1 MISEIKKTIK
11 VLKRGGLILYPT
23 DTVWGI
29 GCDATNTDAV
39 KNIYKIKNR
48 PSEKALICL
57 VEDIKML
64 KKYISN
70 IPKEINHLINNPT
83 PTTIIYN
90 DPKNIAKNLVGSD
103 NTIAIRIPRHL
114 FSQRLIAE
122 YGKPIVSTSANIN
135 KNETPKVFSE
145 ISSSI
150 LEGVDHVVN
159 LQKETTTSVPSKI
172 YKIEDNGVLVIIRE

>member
-1 MISEIKKTIK
+1 MISEIKKTIE

-159 LQKETTTSVPSKI
+159 LEKEKIGIMPSRIFKI
-172 YKIEDNGVLVIIRE
+172 GDNGKILTIRK

>member
-1 MISEIKKTIK
+1 MISEIKKTIE

-57 VEDIKML
+57 VEDIRML
-64 KKYISN
+64 KKYISK
-70 IPKEINHLINNPT
+70 IPKEINHLINDPT

-90 DPKNIAKNLVGSD
+90 DPKNIVKNLVGSD
-103 NTIAIRIPRHL
+103 NPLAIRIPRHL

-159 LQKETTTSVPSKI
+159 LEKEKIGIMPSRIFKI
-172 YKIEDNGVLVIIRE
+172 GDNGKILTIRK